1 MERPSFP
8 VSGHNRVRRKPE
20 RASYDRALAY
30 SILDQALYC
39 SVGFVSDGRPAVI
52 PMVFGR
58 WGDQLVLH
66 GASKARI
73 TMLGA
78 GALVCVT
85 VTLLDGLVFARSAMH
100 HSMNYRSVVV
110 FGAAQEISEPAHKLE
125 ALRCVIEHV
134 QPGRWQAS
142 RVPNELELR
151 ATRVLSVPI
160 EDASV
165 KCRSGGPFDDAEDL
179 ELPFWAGVVPLS
191 LVSGT
196 PIPDAQH
203 APKIGV
209 PEGLDG
215 YRRPLALTGPQPSPS
230 SAGSPGAGE
239 SLK

>member
-1 MERPSFP
+1 MERPLFT
-8 VSGHNRVRRKPE
+8 VDRHNRVRRKPE

-39 SVGFVSDGRPAVI
+39 SVGFISDGRPFVI
-52 PMVFGR
+52 PMAFGR

-78 GALVCVT
+78 GAPVCIT

-100 HSMNYRSVVV
+100 HSMNYRSVVIL
-110 FGAAQEISEPAHKLE
+110 GEAQELREPADKLA

-134 QPGRWQAS
+134 QPGRWRAT
-142 RVPNELELR
+142 REPNELELR
-151 ATRVLSVPI
+151 ATSVLSVPI
-160 EDASV
+160 EVASV
-165 KCRSGGPFDDAEDL
+165 KCRSGGPIDDAEDL

-196 PIPDAQH
+196 PISDAQH
-203 APKIGV
+203 APKSGI
-209 PEGLDG
+209 PDGLDG
-215 YRRPLALTGPQPSPS
+215 YRRPLTA
-230 SAGSPGAGE
+230 AEAE
-239 SLK
+239 AH